1 MGEVV
6 REPNGVFECP
16 RCGRPVRYKGR
27 GRRPVWCSARC
38 RVEASIERRG
48 NRIVGIEPRVVTVI
62 SPRQQL
68 AASAQDELRRFQANL
83 SEDAVTAMV
92 ADHPSLL
99 ARTLERLKNSAGSTP
114 EGQREF
120 IAERLIDAARGL
132 APETTMVA
140 EASPEPSK
148 ARVWKRSAQEWATLL
163 DELATQLGNGQF
175 YSRDLH
181 IIDEPIHRVAE
192 RYVRRRS
199 E

>member
-1 MGEVV
+1 MDEVV

-48 NRIVGIEPRVVTVI
+48 NRMVGIEPRVVTVI
-62 SPRQQL
+62 SPRQLL
-68 AASAQDELRRFQANL
+68 AASAQDELRRIRGTL

-99 ARTLERLKNSAGSTP
+99 ARTLERLRNSADTTT
-114 EGQREF
+114 EGERRF

-148 ARVWKRSAQEWATLL
+148 PRGWKRSAQEWATLL

-175 YSRDLH
+175 YSRDLP

>member
-1 MGEVV
+1 MSEVV

-16 RCGRPVRYKGR
+16 RCGRPVLYKGR

-48 NRIVGIEPRVVTVI
+48 NRMVGIEPRVVTVI
-62 SPRQQL
+62 SPRQPL
-68 AASAQDELRRFQANL
+68 AASAQDELRRIQATL

-92 ADHPSLL
+92 ADHLSLL
-99 ARTLERLKNSAGSTP
+99 ARTLDRLKKSADSTP
-114 EGQREF
+114 EGQRQF
-120 IAERLIDAARGL
+120 IADRLVEAAHDL
-132 APETTMVA
+132 APEATMA
-140 EASPEPSK
+140 PEPSPAPPK
-148 ARVWKRSAQEWATLL
+148 ARAWKRSAQEWATLL

-175 YSRDLH
+175 YRRDLP
-181 IIDEPIHRVAE
+181 IIDEPIHRLAE